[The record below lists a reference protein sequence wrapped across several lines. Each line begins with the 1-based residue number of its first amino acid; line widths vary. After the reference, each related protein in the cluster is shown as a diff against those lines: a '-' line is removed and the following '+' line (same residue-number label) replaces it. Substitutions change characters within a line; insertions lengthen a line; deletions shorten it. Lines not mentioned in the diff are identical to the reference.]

1 MQSGHDMK
9 KKTIFFVILVIVV
22 AMMIRMLFF
31 HFIIKADAI
40 YTYNVVVDKNA
51 VEFDVTLNEGF
62 YGIVDYSY
70 EEKDKCLAIVFYGS
84 YVVNRKSTAYIN
96 HVSIVPDEEIQSIV
110 IKSKHKTQNVRF

>member
-22 AMMIRMLFF
+22 AMMIRMRFF
-31 HFIIKADAI
+31 HFIIKAD
-40 YTYNVVVDKNA
+40 A

-70 EEKDKCLAIVFYGS
+70 EVKDKCLAIVFYGS

-110 IKSKHKTQNVRF
+110 IKSKHKTKNVRF

>member
-40 YTYNVVVDKNA
+40 YTYNVVVDKMW
-51 VEFDVTLNEGF
+51 
-62 YGIVDYSY
+62 
-70 EEKDKCLAIVFYGS
+70 
-84 YVVNRKSTAYIN
+84 
-96 HVSIVPDEEIQSIV
+96 
-110 IKSKHKTQNVRF
+110 